1 MFSEKDLVERSIEDM
16 QAEASELLA
25 EAERLKEE
33 HEAMLQKEMLL
44 RNQSVEAR
52 PVDPAGAERLW
63 QEAEELNDSAR
74 ESLRLSMEKRL
85 RAADLQHRI
94 KIHDQIEAMDRSDEI
109 WREASVRSKPVTSR
123 PAGRWA
129 R

>member
-16 QAEASELLA
+16 QAEAKQLLA
-25 EAERLKEE
+25 EAERLKGE
-33 HEAMLQKEMLL
+33 HAATLQKEMLL

-63 QEAEELNDSAR
+63 LEAEELNDSAK

-85 RAADLQHRI
+85 MAADLQHRI
-94 KIHDQIEAMDRSDEI
+94 KIHDQIHSLDRSDEI
-109 WREASVRSKPVTSR
+109 WSEAAK
-123 PAGRWA
+123 AGR